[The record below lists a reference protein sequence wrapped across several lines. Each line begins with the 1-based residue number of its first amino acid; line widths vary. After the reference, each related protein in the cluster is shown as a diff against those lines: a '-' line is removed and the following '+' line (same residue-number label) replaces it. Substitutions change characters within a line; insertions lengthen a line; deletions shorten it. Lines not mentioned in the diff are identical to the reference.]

1 VNSQLSPVRRSL
13 DEGGTFN
20 SEPSVELRIE
30 ELVLNGFAPGDR
42 YAIGDTVERELARL
56 LDEQGVPRLLR
67 VQSATDEIRGVTFNA
82 AQNSKP
88 PAIGRQ
94 IAQAV
99 YQRLDK

>member
-13 DEGGTFN
+13 GEGGTFN

-67 VQSATDEIRGVTFNA
+67 VQSATDEIRRATFKTA
-82 AQNSKP
+82 RGATP
-88 PAIGRQ
+88 PAIGHQ
-94 IAQAV
+94 IARAV